1 MYQPPHF
8 REERL
13 DVQHALIRAHPL
25 GTLVS
30 VGPEGLTANHYPFVL
45 DASASTF
52 GTLRAHM
59 SRANDQWKHLGGIKE
74 ALAIFQGPHA
84 YISPSWYPS
93 KAETGKAVPTWNYAI
108 VHVHGRP
115 RVVDDPDWLLRHVGE
130 LTAINEANQAEP
142 WTVSDAPAEFV
153 AGMLKGIIGI
163 ELEITRI
170 EGKWKASQN
179 RSAGDR
185 AGVTRGLSALGDER
199 SQAMAELVAT
209 SR

>member
-25 GTLVS
+25 GAMVTI
-30 VGPEGLTANHYPFVL
+30 GPEGLTANHFPFIV

-59 SRANDQWKHLGGIKE
+59 SRANDQWRHLGGLKE
-74 ALAIFQGPHA
+74 ALVIFQGPHA
-84 YISPSWYPS
+84 YISPGWYPT

-108 VHVHGRP
+108 VHAHGRP
-115 RVVDDPDWLLRHVGE
+115 RVIDDAEWLLRHVSE
-130 LTAINEANQAEP
+130 LSAINEAGQAEP
-142 WTVSDAPAEFV
+142 WSVSDAPADFV
-153 AGMLKGIIGI
+153 AGMLKGIVGI
-163 ELEITRI
+163 EIEITRL
-170 EGKWKASQN
+170 EGKWKMSQN
-179 RSAGDR
+179 RVVVDR
-185 AGVTRGLSALGDER
+185 AGVVQGLSKLGDER
-199 SQAMAELVAT
+199 SATVAELVET